1 MGFNPPSMSF
11 VLAVTVLNFMP
22 KSSWDRKL
30 DVYKKWGWS
39 ENEVIEAFRKNPS
52 YMIVSEEKTVRRMDF
67 LVKGMGFHLGY
78 CQAPAY
84 LLSKGLVKK
93 ELSVQALFEA
103 SEKSFI
109 DKLVNRYK
117 GDAHELLEVPI
128 VDMWKKPTVG
138 FPKLDVDA
146 GRGRDGSCLGYS
158 AILRDA
164 TGGFIAARSWAIY
177 GGVRMFS

>member
-22 KSSWDRKL
+22 NSSWDRKL

-39 ENEVIEAFRKNPS
+39 EKEVIEAFRKNPS
-52 YMIVSEEKTVRRMDF
+52 RTRVLTQSLEKRIVPRGLFVRD
-67 LVKGMGFHLGY
+67 
-78 CQAPAY
+78 

-117 GDAHELLEVPI
+117 GDVHELSEVI
-128 VDMWKKPTVG
+128 
-138 FPKLDVDA
+138 
-146 GRGRDGSCLGYS
+146 
-158 AILRDA
+158 
-164 TGGFIAARSWAIY
+164 
-177 GGVRMFS
+177 

>member
-39 ENEVIEAFRKNPS
+39 EKEVVEAFRKNPS
-52 YMIVSEEKTVRRMDF
+52 RPGVLTQSLEKRIVPRGLFVRD
-67 LVKGMGFHLGY
+67 
-78 CQAPAY
+78 

-103 SEKSFI
+103 SEKSLI

-164 TGGFIAARSWAIY
+164 AGGFIAARSWAIY